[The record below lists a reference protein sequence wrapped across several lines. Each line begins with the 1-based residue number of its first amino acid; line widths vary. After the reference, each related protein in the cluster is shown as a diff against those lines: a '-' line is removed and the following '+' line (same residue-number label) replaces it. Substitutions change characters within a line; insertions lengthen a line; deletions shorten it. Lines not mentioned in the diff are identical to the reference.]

1 MRTVFALPY
10 GSRNG
15 LDSEGSW
22 DSKGGGIGGG
32 GGTPL
37 LLLELEKLL
46 STLLFLF
53 FSSLSTLVKLL
64 CTLLLFEPVLFTSV
78 CPEDV
83 FLSTTLR
90 STLIFRA

>member
-37 LLLELEKLL
+37 LLLEFEKLL

-64 CTLLLFEPVLFTSV
+64 CTLLLLELVLFKSV

-83 FLSTTLR
+83 FR
-90 STLIFRA
+90 SATFRSALIFRV